1 MSVRVSNYKLSG
13 QMASASTSSIN
24 VKFGDIIRQYDGQG
38 DFSEWLRKLELV
50 ADLQGVTTVEKFLPL
65 FLCGGAFSV
74 FESFD
79 EDVRKDYAKL
89 KTALTNAF
97 SLNPCTAYEA
107 FVSRRYVTG
116 ESVDVYLSELRRL
129 GRLVSSTTT
138 DSWIK
143 CAFIAGLP
151 ENVKSQLKAACSLET
166 MSLALVVERAR
177 SLTNAQETCG
187 AVGLGKEKRPI
198 ICFNCRQPGH
208 LSSNCT
214 EKRHQGRTQQTL

>member
-1 MSVRVSNYKLSG
+1 MAAQNWNLLRTYKAWPRWRNFCHS
-13 QMASASTSSIN
+13 
-24 VKFGDIIRQYDGQG
+24 F
-38 DFSEWLRKLELV
+38 F
-50 ADLQGVTTVEKFLPL
+50 
-65 FLCGGAFSV
+65 AFSV

-79 EDVRKDYAKL
+79 EDVRKDYAHL
-89 KTALTNAF
+89 KTSLTNAF
-97 SLNPCTAYEA
+97 SLNTCTAYEA

-116 ESVDVYLSELRRL
+116 ESVDVYLSELHRL

-214 EKRHQGRTQQTL
+214 EKRHQCRGGRPYRGTRLFCGDKGHFIAKCPVRIVEASKNQ